1 MTEENFHRLSSFQN
15 FEMET
20 LEQDSF
26 TRAKTYHHKHNK
38 LEETNLQE
46 EIFHIEVKQDL
57 PSSLDWKVLALIS
70 AVSFAVANS
79 LISEISHNGAAS
91 FLYYSFGTFFCS
103 SVYFLRKMLQT
114 KRETRSYFKGDFY
127 FIDRFFAASLTRIR
141 WDKLFG
147 ILGMTALFFGNTML
161 IMLNF
166 KLARMAMINTGVISI
181 VWSISPFITSVL
193 DYLWHRQKLVPHQYM
208 GMAFILLCAMLVG
221 LKSLIYHDE
230 EIDENSASW
239 VSEELR
245 ISSYIPVFLA
255 FAVATSFSFDAM
267 ATKYCVNTLN
277 LPPTDLGF
285 LTQGIASTIGVFIAI
300 ILWSTNH
307 LEFSTYDFFI
317 GSLSSIVVTL
327 GIICSFNA
335 FSKGPAGPV

>member
-103 SVYFLRKMLQT
+103 TVFFARKML
-114 KRETRSYFKGDFY
+114 
-127 FIDRFFAASLTRIR
+127 
-141 WDKLFG
+141 
-147 ILGMTALFFGNTML
+147 
-161 IMLNF
+161 
-166 KLARMAMINTGVISI
+166 
-181 VWSISPFITSVL
+181 
-193 DYLWHRQKLVPHQYM
+193 
-208 GMAFILLCAMLVG
+208 
-221 LKSLIYHDE
+221 
-230 EIDENSASW
+230 
-239 VSEELR
+239 
-245 ISSYIPVFLA
+245 
-255 FAVATSFSFDAM
+255 
-267 ATKYCVNTLN
+267 
-277 LPPTDLGF
+277 
-285 LTQGIASTIGVFIAI
+285 
-300 ILWSTNH
+300 
-307 LEFSTYDFFI
+307 
-317 GSLSSIVVTL
+317 
-327 GIICSFNA
+327 
-335 FSKGPAGPV
+335 